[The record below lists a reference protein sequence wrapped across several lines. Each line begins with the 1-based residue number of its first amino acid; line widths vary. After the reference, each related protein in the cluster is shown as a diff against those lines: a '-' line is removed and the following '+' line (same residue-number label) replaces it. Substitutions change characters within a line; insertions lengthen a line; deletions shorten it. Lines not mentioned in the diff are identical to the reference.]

1 MNANTISN
9 AANVELFGDKSND
22 PKHNAQKNLSG
33 RTHYVNDDTL
43 RFFGSR
49 IISAYPTNDG
59 LFFKIVESVATD
71 HNKSRRGFRVVV
83 FDLFGC
89 AVFRPSFDECTSSS
103 AAAENYYSKKHDTDT
118 WKHYRAELKTRA
130 ARLAAQAAAMTEA
143 AATLE
148 GVPA

>member
-1 MNANTISN
+1 MNPNTIST

-49 IISAYPTNDG
+49 IISARPTDDG
-59 LFFKIVESVATD
+59 LFFKIVESVATEHD
-71 HNKSRRGFRVVV
+71 KSRRGFRVVV

-103 AAAENYYSKKHDTDT
+103 AAAEKYYLKHYDTDT
-118 WKHYRAELKTRA
+118 WKHYRTELKTRA

-148 GVPA
+148 GVSA

>member
-1 MNANTISN
+1 MNANTIST
-9 AANVELFGDKSND
+9 AANVELFGHKSSD
-22 PKHNAQKNLSG
+22 PKRNAQMNLNG
-33 RTHYVNDDTL
+33 RTHYVDDDTL
-43 RFFGSR
+43 RFFGSK
-49 IISAYPTNDG
+49 IISARPTDDG

-103 AAAENYYSKKHDTDT
+103 AAAENYYSKNHDTDT

-130 ARLAAQAAAMTEA
+130 ARLAAQAAAMREA

-148 GVPA
+148 QVPA

>member
-1 MNANTISN
+1 MSPNTIST
-9 AANVELFGDKSND
+9 AANVELFGHKSSD
-22 PKHNAQKNLSG
+22 PKHNAQQNLSG
-33 RTHYVNDDTL
+33 RTYFVDDDTL
-43 RFFGSR
+43 RFFTSR
-49 IISAYPTNDG
+49 IVSAYPTDNG

-83 FDLFGC
+83 FDLFGFR
-89 AVFRPSFDECTSSS
+89 VFCPSFEECTSSS
-103 AAAENYYSKKHDTDT
+103 AAAEKYYSKHYDTDT

-148 GVPA
+148 EVPA

>member
-1 MNANTISN
+1 MSPNTIST

-49 IISAYPTNDG
+49 IISARPTDDG
-59 LFFKIVESVATD
+59 LFFKIVESVATEHD
-71 HNKSRRGFRVVV
+71 KSRRGFRVVV

-103 AAAENYYSKKHDTDT
+103 AAAEKYYSKHYDTDT
-118 WKHYRAELKTRA
+118 WKHYRTELKTRA

-148 GVPA
+148 EVPA

>member
-22 PKHNAQKNLSG
+22 PKRNAQQNLTG
-33 RTHYVNDDTL
+33 RTHYADDHTL

-49 IISAYPTNDG
+49 IVSAYPIDDG
-59 LFFKIVESVATD
+59 LFFKIVESVTTD
-71 HNKSRRGFRVVV
+71 HNKSRRGFRVVI

-89 AVFRPSFDECTSSS
+89 AVYRPSFEECTSTS
-103 AAAENYYSKKHDTDT
+103 AAAEKYYSKHYDTDT

-130 ARLAAQAAAMTEA
+130 ARLAAQAAAMREA

-148 GVPA
+148 QVPA

>member
-1 MNANTISN
+1 MSPNTIST
-9 AANVELFGDKSND
+9 AANVELFGDKSSD

-49 IISAYPTNDG
+49 IISARPTDDG
-59 LFFKIVESVATD
+59 LFFKIVESVATEYD
-71 HNKSRRGFRVVV
+71 KSRRGFRVVI

-103 AAAENYYSKKHDTDT
+103 AAAEKYYSKHYETDT
-118 WKHYRAELKTRA
+118 WKHYRAELNFRA
-130 ARLAAQAAAMTEA
+130 NRLTDQAAAMREA